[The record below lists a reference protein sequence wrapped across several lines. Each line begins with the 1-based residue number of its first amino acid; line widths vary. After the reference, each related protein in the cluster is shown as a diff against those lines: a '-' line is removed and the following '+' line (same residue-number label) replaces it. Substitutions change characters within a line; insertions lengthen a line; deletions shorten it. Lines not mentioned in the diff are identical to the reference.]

1 MKIIKFKYMLILVVF
16 FVLIGTTVSLA
27 DPIKIEIPLGGWRN
41 SKGQEIKFTQDVNY
55 PASSINMPKYQSGS
69 GKIVGQISGDLKEE
83 KEPLQLIVNGIPMPL
98 KVEQGKFS
106 RPYSFGSGSN
116 NIEIRSSNGETRSS
130 VQFYEA
136 YSGITQSRIR
146 IILSWDTDK
155 TDLDLHVVTPD
166 GEHCYYSNRVLKN
179 GSALDVDVTTGYG
192 PEIFATPA
200 PQNGTYLILVNYYG
214 SRTKEDLTTANLT
227 VITHENTP
235 DEKMQSFVVPMR
247 LPGDVTLVS
256 SFVYP

>member
-1 MKIIKFKYMLILVVF
+1 MKIIKFKYMIMVVF
-16 FVLIGTTVSLA
+16 FFILIGTTVSLA

-55 PASSINMPKYQSGS
+55 PASSVNMPKYQSGS
-69 GKIVGQISGDLKEE
+69 AKIEGQVSGDIEGE
-83 KEPLQLIVNGIPMPL
+83 KKPIQLIVNGISMPL

-116 NIEIRSSNGETRSS
+116 NIEIRTSNGEKKTT

-146 IILSWDTDK
+146 IILSWDTDR

-166 GEHCYYSNRVLKN
+166 GQHCYYSNRVLKN

-200 PQNGTYLILVNYYG
+200 PQNGTYLVLVNYYG

-235 DEKMQSFVVPMR
+235 DEKMQSFVIPMR
-247 LPGDVTLVS
+247 MPGELSLVS